1 MESKTYK
8 FFWPNTAATKL
19 ASLKNGVDS
28 NYQYNLTAGGDN
40 SPFSE
45 DQDQP
50 ISQWGQISDVDPS
63 AGTISIVLTGD
74 GAAALSEKNLSLDGE
89 TYSLTEIPLDQFG
102 LWVEDVWTDG
112 LYSPPSGPLELSGL
126 EKIELVE

>member
-1 MESKTYK
+1 M
-8 FFWPNTAATKL
+8 
-19 ASLKNGVDS
+19 
-28 NYQYNLTAGGDN
+28 
-40 SPFSE
+40 
-45 DQDQP
+45 
-50 ISQWGQISDVDPS
+50 
-63 AGTISIVLTGD
+63 LTGD

-126 EKIELVE
+126 EKN